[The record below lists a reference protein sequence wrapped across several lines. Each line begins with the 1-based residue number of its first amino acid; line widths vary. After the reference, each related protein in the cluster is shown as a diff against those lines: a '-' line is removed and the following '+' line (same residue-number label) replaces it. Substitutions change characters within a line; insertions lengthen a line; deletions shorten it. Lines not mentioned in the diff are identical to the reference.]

1 MTRLACLVIF
11 VVMQAVQIA
20 PRIVRNS
27 NLPDEKMRSLNVEF
41 GRLKY
46 LVRLMAWNYRQG
58 LLNRQK
64 YVTRRM

>member
-1 MTRLACLVIF
+1 
-11 VVMQAVQIA
+11 MQAVQIA